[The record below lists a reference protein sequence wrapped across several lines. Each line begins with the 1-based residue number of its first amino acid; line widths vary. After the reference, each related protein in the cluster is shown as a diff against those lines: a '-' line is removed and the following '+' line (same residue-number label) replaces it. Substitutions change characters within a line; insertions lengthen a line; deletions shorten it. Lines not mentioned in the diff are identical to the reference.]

1 VHEEEVLA
9 GESEIWRRELL
20 RSRAE
25 IDQRVADL
33 VALIWGGLEEGQ
45 ENLYRKGEI

>member
-1 VHEEEVLA
+1 
-9 GESEIWRRELL
+9 
-20 RSRAE
+20 
-25 IDQRVADL
+25 VADL

>member
-1 VHEEEVLA
+1 MLA
-9 GESEIWRRELL
+9 GESKIWERELL
-20 RSRAE
+20 RSRDE
-25 IDQRVADL
+25 INQRVADL